1 MLIWNRNH
9 THRMKTI
16 KSANTLRMMFGMSW
30 YQHATRIGDFPG
42 DSVKHQNIVLED
54 WNDPTLKD
62 KKNYND
68 GTVT

>member
-1 MLIWNRNH
+1 MI
-9 THRMKTI
+9 
-16 KSANTLRMMFGMSW
+16 FGMSW

-54 WNDPTLKD
+54 WSDPTLKD